1 MKAMIK
7 KMVYQVAIL
16 FAVMVAA
23 TSVSAQ
29 VPDDIVLS
37 IRTGNSQNL
46 SKYFNENIELV
57 VLENEN
63 VYSRAHA
70 EQVVRDFFKKFPPE
84 KFSIIH
90 QGGANDSKYVIGSL
104 QSGTEKFRVY
114 FLLKSRNSAMYIHQL
129 RIETS
134 GE

>member
-1 MKAMIK
+1 MIK
-7 KMVYQVAIL
+7 KVLYQVVILFSAL
-16 FAVMVAA
+16 FAVQ
-23 TSVSAQ
+23 TVSAQ
-29 VPDDIVLS
+29 VPDEIVAS
-37 IRTGNSQNL
+37 IRSGNSQNL

-57 VLENEN
+57 VLDNEN
-63 VYSRAHA
+63 VYSKAHA

-114 FLLKSRNSAMYIHQL
+114 FLLKSRNSAQYIHQL